1 VKLGET
7 IFGVTVWAVLPGRQ
21 PGQQTEL
28 AHLTW
33 GGPGEPVH
41 LRGDGITDGHMEHY
55 GRDLGPVS
63 GACNTEAGAQQAIDE
78 YFAGLR
84 QGPASHALPDPLQPE
99 ATGAA
104 GVPAAEPAE
113 DETARIL
120 AEYGTPEKQLQYALW
135 EADRLRRDAYQ
146 AAGKQLD
153 ADGSTAPARQRFD
166 VAREAAHGRWAAAA
180 ATAVAWYAREIEAT
194 APAASPAAG
203 DADSPYNQGW
213 GSGSHMLRADI
224 VPRPGGY
231 ADGQWREYVGGVRR
245 RRPVPRQG
253 RHRVRG
259 SAPRA
264 GAAQP
269 RGITFGGR
277 CPQPR
282 RARPGRARPGSGR
295 QRQPGAAGTAEL
307 PPGTATRPGPRQRAG
322 GCAVGGTRSLRKAAE
337 AVTAAQFSRA
347 GGRAPVVAGG
357 ADQPALAPAAGGRQ
371 PVAGTGHEGEPGPET
386 SRTKRSTEC
395 QNKTIP

>member
-1 VKLGET
+1 MKLGET

-33 GGPGEPVH
+33 GGPGEAVH

-63 GACNTEAGAQQAIDE
+63 GACHSEAGAQQAVDE
-78 YFAGLR
+78 YFAGLG
-84 QGPASHALPDPLQPE
+84 QGPASRALPDPLQPQVAAE

-135 EADRLRRDAYQ
+135 EADRIRRDAFQ
-146 AAGKQLD
+146 AAGRQLD

-180 ATAVAWYAREIEAT
+180 ATAAAWYARDIEAT

-203 DADSPYNQGW
+203 GADSPYNQGW

-231 ADGQWREYVGGVRR
+231 ADDQWREYV
-245 RRPVPRQG
+245 
-253 RHRVRG
+253 
-259 SAPRA
+259 A
-264 GAAQP
+264 GYAE
-269 RGITFGGR
+269 G
-277 CPQPR
+277 
-282 RARPGRARPGSGR
+282 ARFHAKATIVYAEALREQV
-295 QRQPGAAGTAEL
+295 QRNLAES
-307 PPGTATRPGPRQRAG
+307 PPGTAAPSRAATAQDAPVRAAADSASPARQAQRSFPRAPAPLPGP
-322 GCAVGGTRSLRKAAE
+322 
-337 AVTAAQFSRA
+337 
-347 GGRAPVVAGG
+347 APGSEH
-357 ADQPALAPAAGGRQ
+357 PAAR
-371 PVAGTGHEGEPGPET
+371 PAESGP
-386 SRTKRSTEC
+386 SAKPL
-395 QNKTIP
+395 KP